1 MDHTTD
7 GSQVAIENM
16 TIFVMR
22 DLSNETMLP

>member
-16 TIFVMR
+16 TTFVMR
-22 DLSNETMLP
+22 DLNNETMLP